1 VKTTN
6 QPIKEGVLW
15 HPFLRVEK
23 STRMQEMLAFLAE
36 KIFVHINV
44 HKNLP
49 VGKKNMLL
57 DEQHTVLF

>member
-1 VKTTN
+1 MR
-6 QPIKEGVLW
+6 GVSDT
-15 HPFLRVEK
+15 PFLRIEK
-23 STRMQEMLAFLAE
+23 SIRMQEMLAFLA
-36 KIFVHINV
+36 KQIFAHINV